1 MATYKAKKSYSEL
14 KDSDNFLSLGSASK
28 HIWLMS
34 GDAIDCSFDIPEK
47 LKKHLEEVKSPSK
60 KKEDK

>member
-1 MATYKAKKSYSEL
+1 MAKYKAKKSYSEL
-14 KDSDNFLSLGSASK
+14 ENSDNFLSLGSASK
-28 HIWLMS
+28 HIWLLEGS
-34 GDAIDCSFDIPEK
+34 EIDCNFDVPEK